1 MDPYLFE
8 KYSSAFSLSDME
20 IFIFPELMYST
31 ALADIL
37 SPKIWCWRE
46 DPFFKGIRDMSFNKG
61 IQRLKQYIIEHYT
74 FNLDLETWGLTDK
87 ATELAR
93 FSSFIDPEA
102 LKESNALFGYEGDKY
117 YFDMDIR
124 KHFGLDKY
132 DTEKIPYWKTETVEA
147 MDAFRYKTGHHTG
160 AGECVSLAALYAA
173 ALYIVLGVPLEDIFM
188 MATPLHSQN
197 FITKEDGVIT
207 NNRRIVT
214 KTMWFNGTEL
224 TAKARRAI
232 ENEKITLVAH
242 NSGYIHTLFKEATI
256 APIQYERFLKSLGH
270 FLVQPVDFEIF
281 SNFLRMNSRY
291 HVYFQFEYILEGNKY
306 YIAAEKLYKYEQTS
320 KNKISDA
327 SWKKFMQEIDMEEFS
342 HHPYENRDV
351 LNVIR
356 QKLNN
361 RKLYCGD
368 IPAYEEFRSH
378 LKCVPNSEPLITDL
392 KKFVCRTPSLP
403 EINKTFV
410 EMPSLHMPTGMKREE
425 ITEYLQ
431 RMRKTHPTA
440 DLAFS
445 SARFID
451 DTNLKPY
458 LQCCLK
464 RNPCSIVFFNKAE
477 SLKSIYQSLL
487 KWPSE
492 SIYEGDRL
500 ATPDEVSNF
509 RRGDGLEKAITLA
522 NLIHNRLPEEKLK
535 IKSDGRKVSV
545 EIKENS
551 FSFDTVKDI
560 KIDEEWT
567 VF

>member
-1 MDPYLFE
+1 MNPYLFE

-37 SPKIWCWRE
+37 SPRIWRWRE
-46 DPFFKGIRDMSFNKG
+46 DPFFKGIREMGFNKG
-61 IQRLKQYIIEHYT
+61 IQRLKQYIIDHYT

-87 ATELAR
+87 TTELAR
-93 FSSFIDPEA
+93 FSSFIDPQA
-102 LKESNALFGYEGDKY
+102 LRESNALFGYEGDKY

-132 DTEKIPYWKTETVEA
+132 DTEKIPYWKTETIEA
-147 MDAFRYKTGHHTG
+147 MDAFRFKTGHRTG

-173 ALYIVLGVPLEDIFM
+173 ALYIVLGIPLEDIFM

-197 FITKEDGVIT
+197 FISREDGVIT

-232 ENEKITLVAH
+232 ENEKITVIAH

-256 APIQYERFLKSLGH
+256 APLHYERFLKSLGH
-270 FLVQPVDFEIF
+270 FLIQPVDFEIF
-281 SNFLRMNSRY
+281 SNFLRMNPRY
-291 HVYFQFEYILEGNKY
+291 HRYFQFEYVCEGSKY
-306 YIAAEKLYKYEQTS
+306 YISAETLYKYEQTS

-342 HHPYENRDV
+342 HHPFENRDV

-378 LKCVPNSEPLITDL
+378 LKCVPDSEPIIQDL
-392 KKFVCRTPSLP
+392 KKFVCRTPSIP
-403 EINKTFV
+403 DINKTFMDIPALN
-410 EMPSLHMPTGMKREE
+410 MPVGMERKE

-431 RMRKTHPTA
+431 SMRKNHPTA

-445 SARFID
+445 AARYID
-451 DTNLKPY
+451 ENNILPY
-458 LQCCLK
+458 LQCSLK
-464 RNPCSIVFFNKAE
+464 RNPCSILFFKDV
-477 SLKSIYQSLL
+477 SLKDIHHALL
-487 KWPSE
+487 KWPSD
-492 SIYEGDRL
+492 SIYEGQRL
-500 ATPDEVSNF
+500 ATPDEVTNF
-509 RRGDGLEKAITLA
+509 GRGDGLEKAVTLA
-522 NLIHNRLPEEKLK
+522 NILHHHKPQEKIK
-535 IKSDGRKVSV
+535 IKSDGKKTVV
-545 EIKENS
+545 ECPGDS
-551 FSFDTVKDI
+551 FAFETLKDI
-560 KIDEEWT
+560 KIEREWP